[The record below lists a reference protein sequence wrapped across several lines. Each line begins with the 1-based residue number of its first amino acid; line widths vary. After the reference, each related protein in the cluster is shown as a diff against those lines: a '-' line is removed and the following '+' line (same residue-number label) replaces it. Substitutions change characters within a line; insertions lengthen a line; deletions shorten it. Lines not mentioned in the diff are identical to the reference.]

1 MAWLSV
7 ERLKTSSTYAR
18 FQDHADAWH
27 EDKPRAHDHG
37 HRGHGYGRDRD
48 GGGRGRGRD
57 HGDDAYAAPLGG
69 KRLCRTYR
77 TACNRPHSIRA
88 QTHLG
93 PQHDGDGFLEQRQ
106 LRPQSPALG
115 CGICTAHM

>member
-18 FQDHADAWH
+18 FQDHADVWH
-27 EDKPRAHDHG
+27 EDRPHAHDHG
-37 HRGHGYGRDRD
+37 HRGGNDDRGHGYGRDRD
-48 GGGRGRGRD
+48 GGGRD

-93 PQHDGDGFLEQRQ
+93 PQHDGDGFLEPHQPHAQ
-106 LRPQSPALG
+106 IGLE
-115 CGICTAHM
+115 C

>member
-27 EDKPRAHDHG
+27 EDKPDAHDHG
-37 HRGHGYGRDRD
+37 RRGGDDDRGHDYGRDRD
-48 GGGRGRGRD
+48 DGGRDHD

-69 KRLCRTYR
+69 TCPYRTYR
-77 TACNRPHSIRA
+77 TI
-88 QTHLG
+88 
-93 PQHDGDGFLEQRQ
+93 
-106 LRPQSPALG
+106 
-115 CGICTAHM
+115 